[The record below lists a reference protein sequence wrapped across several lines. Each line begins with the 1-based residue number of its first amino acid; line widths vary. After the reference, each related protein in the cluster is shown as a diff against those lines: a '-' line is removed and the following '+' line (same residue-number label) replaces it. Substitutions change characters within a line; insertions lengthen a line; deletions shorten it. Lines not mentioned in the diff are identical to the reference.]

1 MHYYRACTAT
11 HWFLESHTYWTHRLS
26 APVQLMLNGNMPCN
40 IQMEGFGIND
50 MKTWILLFI
59 KGSGCCWWSNDGKNV
74 SFTHLV
80 QTQHHL
86 KTTKVLLLIC
96 FWSAAIL
103 STFLGKMLY
112 TNNE

>member
-11 HWFLESHTYWTHRLS
+11 HWFLESHTYRTHRLGT
-26 APVQLMLNGNMPCN
+26 PVQLMLNGNTPCN
-40 IQMEGFGIND
+40 IQMAGFGIND

-59 KGSGCCWWSNDGKNV
+59 QGSGCCWWCNDVRNV

-80 QTQHHL
+80 QTEHHL

-103 STFLGKMLY
+103 STF
-112 TNNE
+112 